1 MLERLEGVV
10 RAQGVTGEQST
21 VVALLVLIAG
31 VLILAIAADWLIRRQ
46 LTRVSAR
53 IVSRTQGRWDDQLL
67 EAGLFTRLAH
77 FAPAIVVYSFA
88 GNFGP
93 AQEWIERLT
102 LVYMIAVTAL
112 VADSSLKAGLSI
124 YQTTEGSRE
133 RPIQGWVQVA
143 NVLVYLIAAIV
154 IVSLLL
160 DREPWALLTG
170 IGALSA
176 VVLLVFR
183 DSILGFV
190 ASIQLSS
197 NDMVRRGDWIE
208 MPSHGADGTVLE
220 ISLYT
225 VKVQNWDMTICT
237 IPTQALITDSFKNW
251 RGMEESTGRRIKRA
265 IHIDISTI
273 RLCSEEMLER
283 FEHFDLIGDYVRS
296 KRQELA
302 DYNREQGVDDSQ
314 LVNGRRLTNVG
325 TLRAYIEAYL
335 RSHPKIHQGMT
346 FLVRQLAPSSDGL
359 PIEIYVFSS
368 DQAWANYEAIQ
379 SDIFDHVL
387 AVAPEFGLRIHQ
399 SPSGHELI
407 RAAREMG
414 GSAGAD

>member
-1 MLERLEGVV
+1 MLEWLEGVV
-10 RAQGVTGEQST
+10 RAQGVTGEHST
-21 VVALLVLIAG
+21 AVSLLVLITG
-31 VLILAIAADWLIRRQ
+31 VVILGVATDWLIRRL
-46 LTRVSAR
+46 LTRLSAR
-53 IVSRTQGRWDDQLL
+53 ISSRTEGHWDDELV
-67 EAGLFTRLAH
+67 EAGLFNRLAH
-77 FAPAIVVYSFA
+77 FAPAVVVFTFA
-88 GNFGP
+88 GSFGP
-93 AQEWIERLT
+93 AHEWIERLT
-102 LVYMIAVTAL
+102 LVYMIAISTL
-112 VADSSLKAGLSI
+112 VVDSSLKASLKI
-124 YQTTEGSRE
+124 YQKTEGSRE
-133 RPIQGWVQVA
+133 RPIQGWIQVA

-176 VVLLVFR
+176 VILLVFR

-302 DYNREQGVDDSQ
+302 DYNREQGVNDSQ

-335 RSHPKIHQGMT
+335 RAHPKIHQGMT

-368 DQAWANYEAIQ
+368 DQVWANYEAIQ

-414 GSAGAD
+414 DGAGAD